1 MPSHREES
9 RREHRRSL
17 RIRLAADLQPLDC
30 DYVISRITAQPWARQ
45 ILRFG
50 YSIGRGG
57 AMKTGWATVRQ
68 ASVGVTLAGLAC
80 AGHAPPAAEPSA
92 PHVKL
97 ILEPPAAIALQY
109 TAVDGARHTVTVDS
123 VVEAGG
129 RVDSIRGDTI
139 TIVAS
144 YITKA
149 PAAAG
154 AKTRRTPVR
163 EPCNIARLTIV
174 VGPAV
179 RVEPLT
185 VSPSRSARVLWYA
198 LMVVTVAPLL
208 VLIVDVA
215 HSPR

>member
-1 MPSHREES
+1 MK
-9 RREHRRSL
+9 
-17 RIRLAADLQPLDC
+17 AA
-30 DYVISRITAQPWARQ
+30 WA
-45 ILRFG
+45 I
-50 YSIGRGG
+50 
-57 AMKTGWATVRQ
+57 VRQ
-68 ASVGVTLAGLAC
+68 AFVGLTFAGLAC
-80 AGHAPPAAEPSA
+80 AGRARPTAEPSP

-97 ILEPPAAIALQY
+97 ILEPPAAIALQD

-129 RVDSIRGDTI
+129 RVDCIRGDTI

-154 AKTRRTPVR
+154 ATTRRTSVR
-163 EPCNIARLTIV
+163 EPRNIARLTIV

-179 RVEPLT
+179 QVEPWT
-185 VSPSRSARVLWYA
+185 VSPSRSGRILWYA
-198 LMVVTVAPLL
+198 LMVVTIAPLL

>member
-1 MPSHREES
+1 
-9 RREHRRSL
+9 
-17 RIRLAADLQPLDC
+17 
-30 DYVISRITAQPWARQ
+30 
-45 ILRFG
+45 
-50 YSIGRGG
+50 
-57 AMKTGWATVRQ
+57 MKTGWATVRQ

-80 AGHAPPAAEPSA
+80 AGHAPPAAEPSV

-154 AKTRRTPVR
+154 ATT
-163 EPCNIARLTIV
+163 
-174 VGPAV
+174 
-179 RVEPLT
+179 
-185 VSPSRSARVLWYA
+185 
-198 LMVVTVAPLL
+198 
-208 VLIVDVA
+208 
-215 HSPR
+215 